1 MGEGSS
7 RNELI
12 GALSIVI
19 LFITILIGREA
30 GHFYADYQELS
41 KLKVLL
47 EVSEEELTR
56 YFITSDGTASEVK
69 IGLTITL
76 PNVENEA
83 DVVTETPDY
92 VRRWLISVT
101 LSPITVR
108 QPSVSD
114 VQLEM
119 LVEGETVMNKTYAF
133 QKRKVS
139 YLGYIDRELNI
150 QIDDLESVK
159 NMIDQATSKYG
170 GEVKIE
176 LRGKVKAHLWLLD
189 NWLPFSTTRYP
200 FLEAPHLHYIDSEW
214 SNQEGISISES
225 TVNKTVFVRV
235 KLSNPTRFHTIREN
249 ITCTF
254 YKNGETQTIDAVKKE
269 IPLAAA
275 DEGYYIFFFTPAEKG
290 VYIYSLK
297 SREKTLVNMNE
308 SSTLNIINP

>member
-1 MGEGSS
+1 MGEESS
-7 RNELI
+7 CNELI

-30 GHFYADYQELS
+30 GHFYADYQELN

-56 YFITSDGTASEVK
+56 YFITSDTTASNIK

-119 LVEGETVMNKTYAF
+119 LVEGEAVTNKTYAF

-139 YLGYIDRELNI
+139 YLGYIDRELGI
-150 QIDDLESVK
+150 QINDLESVK
-159 NMIDQATSKYG
+159 NMIDEATTRYG

-189 NWLPFSTTRYP
+189 TWLPFSTTRYP
-200 FLEAPHLHYIDSEW
+200 LLRVPHLVYEDSEW
-214 SNQEGISISES
+214 SSQEGVGISES
-225 TVNKTVFVRV
+225 SVNKTVFVKV
-235 KLSNPTRFHTIREN
+235 KFRNPTRIHTIREN

-254 YKNGETQTIDAVKKE
+254 YKIGETQPIGAVKKE
-269 IPLAAA
+269 IPVAASN
-275 DEGYYIFFFTPAEKG
+275 EGYYIFLFTPTEKG
-290 VYIYSLK
+290 IYYYSLK
-297 SREKTLVNMNE
+297 SSENILLNRNE
-308 SSTLNIINP
+308 SSALNIRNP

>member
-1 MGEGSS
+1 MGDESS
-7 RNELI
+7 HNELI

-56 YFITSDGTASEVK
+56 YFIKSDGTSSDVK

-83 DVVTETPDY
+83 DVTTETPDY

-119 LVEGETVMNKTYAF
+119 LIEGETVMNETYSF

-139 YLGYIDRELNI
+139 YLGYIDRELDI
-150 QIDDLESVK
+150 QINDMESVK
-159 NMIDQATSKYG
+159 SMIDQATTQYG

-189 NWLPFSTTRYP
+189 TWLPFSTTRYP
-200 FLEAPHLHYIDSEW
+200 FLKAPNLVYEDSEW
-214 SNQEGISISES
+214 SSQEGVNILQS
-225 TVNKTVFVRV
+225 TVDQTVFVRV

-249 ITCTF
+249 ITCNF
-254 YKNGETQTIDAVKKE
+254 YKIGETQPIGALKKE

-275 DEGYYIFFFTPAEKG
+275 NEGYYIFSFTPIEEG
-290 VYIYSLK
+290 EYHYSLK
-297 SREKTLVNMNE
+297 SREETLLDMNE
-308 SSTLNIINP
+308 SSALNIQNP